1 MTVKPIVEE
10 LYKDIKISLALIII
24 RYLWFYHG
32 FGTIIGVKIRE
43 WIKIYLTCFSSAIFV

>member
-1 MTVKPIVEE
+1 MTIKPIVEE

-43 WIKIYLTCFSSAIFV
+43 WIKIYLTCFSFAIFV